1 MGGQGSL
8 DHRPVWSV
16 HPGPRAGAQPT
27 SIRQRKALRW
37 AGAPLGAAA
46 GGYTAFLFMQA
57 KGRDL
62 WQDHVLSFH
71 FMVQTA
77 LAGSAAFV
85 IIARVFGESAPAL
98 DAAHWMLVALL
109 AAHVAFL
116 ADHLFTGR
124 LSVDGRTAAR
134 ILTHGRFRAYF
145 WCALVAGTAAPFAM
159 GPRSPQ

>member
-1 MGGQGSL
+1 
-8 DHRPVWSV
+8 
-16 HPGPRAGAQPT
+16 
-27 SIRQRKALRW
+27 
-37 AGAPLGAAA
+37 
-46 GGYTAFLFMQA
+46 MQA